1 MPILLVYGVKVDRSG
16 DDQVKLKRAVD
27 HLQAAIASELEVE
40 PEKVEVYFVRDL
52 WEGRMADNKIIS
64 FLKTFKPFG
73 QTEDVLKRT
82 ADRVT
87 EVLLEDFG
95 LVNVAECHPEFLVRG
110 FSSVCI
116 RSSHIPPP
124 DC

>member
-1 MPILLVYGVKVDRSG
+1 MPILLVHGVKADRSG
-16 DDQVKLKRAVD
+16 DDQLKLKRAVD
-27 HLQAAIASELEVE
+27 HLQAAIASTLEVE
-40 PEKVEVYFVRDL
+40 PEKVEIYFVRDL
-52 WEGRMADNKIIS
+52 WDGRKADSKIIS
-64 FLKTFKPFG
+64 FLKTFSRFG
-73 QTEDVLKRT
+73 QTEHVLKKA

-87 EVLLEDFG
+87 EVLLEDFRS
-95 LVNVAECHPEFLVRG
+95 VNVAECHPEFLRRG